1 MHEHLSTS
9 VDNSNLLE
17 KKTSLTT
24 FGEMQR
30 LSVKCCITA
39 EYTRLMIFL
48 GYTQITYLF
57 LIAFFMINVI

>member
-1 MHEHLSTS
+1 MNTCLPVLTIRTCWK
-9 VDNSNLLE
+9 